1 MSQTRKLIF
10 IGGAEGSGTTV
21 LLRLL
26 SAPDGCVSLGG
37 NFQKLPD
44 HPDAKSLAD
53 SFMAANSRVW
63 DRKLS
68 FEEHEKGRR
77 DWRTATDRI
86 LAASSYAETVHFVFK
101 RSSPFATPRDRY
113 TPDLWDILD
122 LFPDC
127 RIVLIYR
134 DPRAATCSALRRKF
148 DTDIRRLAVVC
159 NEQLTWLAGQ
169 VRAIGLE
176 RIRVISYTRLC
187 ANPEAALERIAYF
200 CSIPFDQVIDAI
212 RREDLR
218 TNSDTRWMRE
228 LNPEDSSWLNQF
240 FDHRRLRQ
248 WQILE
253 ASSNWRLGGEP
264 SPVES

>member
-1 MSQTRKLIF
+1 MNQSRKLIF
-10 IGGAEGSGTTV
+10 IGGVEGSGTTV

-26 SAPDGCVSLGG
+26 SAPDGCASLGG
-37 NFQKLPD
+37 NFQKLPN

-68 FEEHEKGRR
+68 FEEHEKSRQ
-77 DWRTATDRI
+77 DWRTAMDCI
-86 LAASSYAETVHFVFK
+86 LTASSYAETVRFVFK
-101 RSSPFATPRDRY
+101 RSFPFANPRDQY
-113 TPDLWDILD
+113 TPDLWDIFA

-134 DPRAATCSALRRKF
+134 DPRAATYSAFRRKF

-176 RIRVISYTRLC
+176 QVRVISYARLC
-187 ANPEAALERIAYF
+187 ANPEAALERIACF
-200 CSIPFDQVIDAI
+200 CSIPFDQVIDAV
-212 RREDLR
+212 RREGLR
-218 TNSDTRWMRE
+218 TNQDTRWMRE
-228 LNPEDSSWLNQF
+228 LNPEDSNWLNQF
-240 FDHRRLRQ
+240 FDGRRLRQ
-248 WQILE
+248 WEILE
-253 ASSNWRLGGEP
+253 ASSN
-264 SPVES
+264 